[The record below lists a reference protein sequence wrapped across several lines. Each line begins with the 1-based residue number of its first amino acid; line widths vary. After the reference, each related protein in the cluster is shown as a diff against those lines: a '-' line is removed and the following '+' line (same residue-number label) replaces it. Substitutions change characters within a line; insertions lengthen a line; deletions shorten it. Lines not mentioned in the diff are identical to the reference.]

1 MWKTQRRVF
10 ISFSVLIILAAIVSF
25 VAIRLLDEW
34 TDDIIEGKKVLTEVV
49 VEKLAGAAQD
59 ALDSLN
65 RQGYFATDSLPK
77 NKIDQLDQRLKRITS
92 AELSHLPGIE
102 GGFYLPHLN
111 EFYGYGFPT
120 SPPPVPVFGPPPR
133 SYKIIQNQVLQSISS
148 DSLIVNVHR
157 FDPAIFPLA
166 TKSIT
171 LKNGAKAGVWA
182 RIHIERELPSRKYT
196 QVYQFVALL
205 FAAGFIVLVIIVFRQ
220 RKNINLIKKGLKELQ
235 ENSDYR
241 FPGMGGV
248 FSFVSTSINKLID
261 DLTETHKK
269 NQYLEQE
276 LHQRDKMASLGN
288 LIAGVAHEVKT
299 PLAIIK
305 TRIQMWQRSL
315 KNGNTKG
322 GEIISDDSMQLV
334 IREIDRLTRLVKR
347 LLVFSKPLTGTL
359 KPLQINKLI
368 QQTLELIIVET
379 DSRITFTTHLDEHLP
394 SYPCDANAMEQVFI
408 NLISNS
414 IEAIQY
420 EGTITL
426 KTAWRGN
433 EQVIRITV
441 SDSGPGIPKEIEG
454 KIFDPFF
461 TTKTSGAGL
470 GLSIAYEVI
479 KAHGGKIY
487 FLPSDSS
494 GSVCV
499 IDLPVEHGK

>member
-1 MWKTQRRVF
+1 
-10 ISFSVLIILAAIVSF
+10 
-25 VAIRLLDEW
+25 
-34 TDDIIEGKKVLTEVV
+34 
-49 VEKLAGAAQD
+49 
-59 ALDSLN
+59 
-65 RQGYFATDSLPK
+65 
-77 NKIDQLDQRLKRITS
+77 
-92 AELSHLPGIE
+92 
-102 GGFYLPHLN
+102 
-111 EFYGYGFPT
+111 
-120 SPPPVPVFGPPPR
+120 
-133 SYKIIQNQVLQSISS
+133 
-148 DSLIVNVHR
+148 
-157 FDPAIFPLA
+157 
-166 TKSIT
+166 
-171 LKNGAKAGVWA
+171 
-182 RIHIERELPSRKYT
+182 
-196 QVYQFVALL
+196 
-205 FAAGFIVLVIIVFRQ
+205 
-220 RKNINLIKKGLKELQ
+220 
-235 ENSDYR
+235 
-241 FPGMGGV
+241 
-248 FSFVSTSINKLID
+248 
-261 DLTETHKK
+261 
-269 NQYLEQE
+269 
-276 LHQRDKMASLGN
+276 
-288 LIAGVAHEVKT
+288 
-299 PLAIIK
+299 
-305 TRIQMWQRSL
+305 MWQRSL

-426 KTAWRGN
+426 KTAWRGS
-433 EQVIRITV
+433 EQLIRITV

-454 KIFDPFF
+454 KVFDPFF

-487 FLPSDSS
+487 FLPSDGS